1 DSCEEAGGVMEIQS
15 GRWSTGALM
24 RVIVPIALELALIR
38 EVWRIVLIPP
48 VTIGL
53 LAINLGLFF
62 VLVRPRSWQTWIRG
76 MLLGGV
82 VGMLVSALF
91 LTLQFGSGPAAVL
104 SNALLIE
111 AILLD
116 ILGIGMIWMG
126 GCMDHLCSR

>member
-1 DSCEEAGGVMEIQS
+1 MDIQS

-24 RVIVPIALELALIR
+24 RVIVPIALELALVR

-62 VLVRPRSWQTWIRG
+62 MLVRPRSWQTWILG
-76 MLLGGV
+76 MLLGGF
-82 VGMLVSALF
+82 VGMLVSGFF
-91 LTLQFGSGPAAVL
+91 LALQFGSGPPAVL
-104 SNALLIE
+104 SNTLLIE

-116 ILGIGMIWMG
+116 ILGIGMIWTG
-126 GCMDHLCSR
+126 GCMDHVCRR